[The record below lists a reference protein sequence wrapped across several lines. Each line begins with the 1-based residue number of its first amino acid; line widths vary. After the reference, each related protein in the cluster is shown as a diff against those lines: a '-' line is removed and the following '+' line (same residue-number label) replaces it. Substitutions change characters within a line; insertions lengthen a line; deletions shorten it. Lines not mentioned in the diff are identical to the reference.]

1 MHLFTTDHN
10 ECALALYGQ
19 LLKRHRNFFF
29 SPLSIRTA
37 LGMTYAGARGETAAQ
52 MRRALR
58 FASSND
64 TLHVEFAEL
73 IRRLNATGDGR
84 YELAVANSL
93 WGQDG
98 APLLPGFL
106 EIVTCNYDGET
117 HLVDFR
123 CDSENVCVAINK
135 WVEDKTH
142 ERIRDLIS
150 SLHPDTRLVVVNAV
164 YFKGKWALPFREDAT
179 HDDLFFL
186 EGGGTVQAPLMQ
198 QQEQVR
204 YLQADGFQAV
214 DLDYQGDEL
223 SLLALLP
230 DTKDGLRD
238 LEHRLSARVFQDCVA
253 KMVIREVDLV
263 LPRVKLTW
271 SSDIVPELSA
281 LGMSLAFNR
290 SQADFS
296 GINGHEPPHENALSI
311 STVQHQAF
319 IEMNEQG
326 TEAAAA
332 TAIGM
337 IVLGCHA
344 PAPVPIFRAD
354 HPFLFAI
361 RARKSG
367 AILFLGRVA
376 DPTGKG

>member
-19 LLKRHRNFFF
+19 LLKRHRNLFF

-64 TLHVEFAEL
+64 TSHVEFAEL
-73 IRRLNATGDGR
+73 IRRLNAAGDGR
-84 YELAVANSL
+84 YELAVASSL

-98 APLLPGFL
+98 APLLPEFF
-106 EIVTCNYDGET
+106 EAVTRNYDGEM

-123 CDSENVCVAINK
+123 CDPEIVRAAINK

-164 YFKGKWALPFREDAT
+164 YFQGKWTLQFREDAT

-214 DLDYQGDEL
+214 DLDYQGGEL
-223 SLLALLP
+223 SLLMFLP

-238 LEHRLSARVFQDCVA
+238 LERRLSARVFHDCVA
-253 KMVIREVDLV
+253 KMVMREVDLV

-271 SSDIVPELSA
+271 SSDIGLELSA

-290 SQADFS
+290 SQADLS
-296 GINGHEPPHENALSI
+296 GINGHVPPHENALSI

-332 TAIGM
+332 TGIGM
-337 IVLGCHA
+337 IALGCHE
-344 PAPVPIFRAD
+344 PAQVPIFRAD

-361 RARKSG
+361 HARKSA
-367 AILFLGRVA
+367 AILFLGRIA
-376 DPTGKG
+376 DLTPEG